1 MPPSDTGGAT
11 PPTPDTPPEAA
22 EPPPGPADRAWTL
35 YYMTD
40 LEGLDLG
47 PAEPEPPAVGIDRL
61 ADELKGLLTAGAE
74 PMDGHGHLGHFAK
87 AAEEAANVAGNPNLV
102 AGTVRWIVTAGFMA
116 AGAPQP
122 FPQLAGYC
130 TFRTAENLAEALA
143 TDAET
148 MRANAIAAFN
158 ESLHVADALSCA
170 TRGLLDS
177 CESLR
182 VLQQRYDDGQLDALI
197 DGFTPDEPPE
207 IDLPF
212 APHPAPSEEAAE
224 EPAPPV
230 PWSPFQ
236 RRPDAESTVVRHMAP
251 RPEAEVVRDIPLWP
265 GADLDAGRQETGFL
279 FFWDHVKTHGGRLDP
294 GCLDQWWPA
303 PIRVGGRRFATA
315 EHYMMWSKAMLF
327 EDDLAASAILADDD
341 PERAR
346 AIGRTVTDFDLA
358 VWERHRFQIVVR
370 GSVAKF
376 GQRGELRTFLLS
388 TGDRVLAQASPT
400 DSVWGIGLSADDPLA
415 ADARTWQGQN
425 LLGFALMTARRHLQ

>member
-1 MPPSDTGGAT
+1 MPPSESGGAT
-11 PPTPDTPPEAA
+11 PPAPDPLPEA

-47 PAEPEPPAVGIDRL
+47 PAEPEPPVVGIDRL

-130 TFRTAENLAEALA
+130 TYRTAESLAEAVA

-148 MRANAIAAFN
+148 MRATAVAAFV

-170 TRGLLDS
+170 TRGLLDE

-182 VLQQRYDDGQLDALI
+182 VLQRRYDDGQLDALI
-197 DGFTPDEPPE
+197 DAFTPDEPPE

-212 APHPAPSEEAAE
+212 APHPAPESTEEE
-224 EPAPPV
+224 EGPPAPV

-236 RRPDAESTVVRHMAP
+236 RRPDAESAVVVPVA
-251 RPEAEVVRDIPLWP
+251 PEAEAEPDP
-265 GADLDAGRQETGFL
+265 GFL
-279 FFWDHVKTHGGRLDP
+279 FFWDHVKTHGGRLAP

-346 AIGRTVTDFDLA
+346 AIGRTVTDFDLS

-370 GSVAKF
+370 GSIAKF
-376 GQRGELRTFLLS
+376 GQRGELRNFLLS
-388 TGDRVLAQASPT
+388 TGDRVLVEASP
-400 DSVWGIGLSADDPLA
+400 DDAVWGIGLSADDPLA
-415 ADARTWQGQN
+415 ADPRTWQGQN
-425 LLGFALMTARRHLQ
+425 LLGFALMTARRHLLTAR

>member
-1 MPPSDTGGAT
+1 
-11 PPTPDTPPEAA
+11 
-22 EPPPGPADRAWTL
+22 
-35 YYMTD
+35 MTD

-74 PMDGHGHLGHFAK
+74 TLDGHGHLGHFAK

-130 TFRTAENLAEALA
+130 TFRTAEYLAEALV

-148 MRANAIAAFN
+148 MRANAVAAFT

-182 VLQQRYDDGQLDALI
+182 VLQQRYDDGQLDALV

-212 APHPAPSEEAAE
+212 APHPAPAAEAAAE
-224 EPAPPV
+224 EPARPV

-236 RRPDAESTVVRHMAP
+236 RRPEAESAVAVPVP
-251 RPEAEVVRDIPLWP
+251 RAPEAAFEEAEPE
-265 GADLDAGRQETGFL
+265 AGFL
-279 FFWDHVKTHGGRLDP
+279 FFGDHVKTHGGRLAP

-315 EHYMMWSKAMLF
+315 EHYMMWSKATLF

-346 AIGRTVTDFDLA
+346 AIGRTVTDFDLS
-358 VWERHRFQIVVR
+358 VWERHRFQIAVR
-370 GSVAKF
+370 GSIAKF
-376 GQRGELRTFLLS
+376 GQRGELRNFLLS
-388 TGDRVLAQASPT
+388 TGDRVLVEASP
-400 DSVWGIGLSADDPLA
+400 DDAVWGIGLAADDPLA
-415 ADARTWQGQN
+415 ADPRTWQGQN
-425 LLGFALMTARRHLQ
+425 LLGFALMTARRHLRAAS

>member
-1 MPPSDTGGAT
+1 MPPSDSGGAT
-11 PPTPDTPPEAA
+11 PPTSDGGPLPEPEPTPT
-22 EPPPGPADRAWTL
+22 GRAWTL

-47 PAEPEPPAVGIDRL
+47 PEEPGPRSAAEPPAVGIDRL
-61 ADELKGLLTAGAE
+61 ADELKGLLTAAAE
-74 PMDGHGHLGHFAK
+74 PMEGHGHLGHFAK

-130 TFRTAENLAEALA
+130 TFRTAERLAEALA

-148 MRANAIAAFN
+148 MRANAIAAFV

-170 TRGLLDS
+170 SRGLLDS

-182 VLQQRYDDGQLDALI
+182 VLQQRYDDGELDALV

-207 IDLPF
+207 AELPF
-212 APHPAPSEEAAE
+212 APPPAAPSAAEAE
-224 EPAPPV
+224 EPVRPQ

-236 RRPDAESTVVRHMAP
+236 RRPEKDAAPAPVVPQAG
-251 RPEAEVVRDIPLWP
+251 PEADPES
-265 GADLDAGRQETGFL
+265 EFL
-279 FFWDHVKTHGGRLDP
+279 FFWDHVKTHGGRLAP

-303 PIRVGGRRFATA
+303 PVRVGGRRFATA

-327 EDDLAASAILADDD
+327 EDELAAAAILADDD

-346 AIGRTVTDFDLA
+346 AIGRTVTDFDLS
-358 VWERHRFQIVVR
+358 VWERHRFPIAVR
-370 GSVAKF
+370 GSIAKF
-376 GQRGELRTFLLS
+376 GQRGELRNFLLS
-388 TGDRVLAQASPT
+388 TGDRVLVGASPD
-400 DSVWGIGLSADDPLA
+400 DSVWGIGLAAGDPLA
-415 ADARTWQGQN
+415 ADPRTWRGQN
-425 LLGFALMTARRHLQ
+425 LLGFALMTARRHLRGPR

>member
-1 MPPSDTGGAT
+1 MSDSGGAT
-11 PPTPDTPPEAA
+11 PPTPDGAPPSGAPA
-22 EPPPGPADRAWTL
+22 GPADRAWTL

-40 LEGLDLG
+40 AEGLDLAPPG
-47 PAEPEPPAVGIDRL
+47 LAPSTPEPPALGIDRL
-61 ADELKGLLTAGAE
+61 ADELKDLLTASAE

-130 TFRTAENLAEALA
+130 AFRTAEHLAEALA
-143 TDAET
+143 TDADT
-148 MRANAIAAFN
+148 MRANAVMAFA

-170 TRGLLDS
+170 SRGLLDT

-197 DGFTPDEPPE
+197 DGFTPDGPPE

-212 APHPAPSEEAAE
+212 APHDPAPSEPPAE
-224 EPAPPV
+224 Q

-236 RRPDAESTVVRHMAP
+236 RRADAPSRIVRPAAPQPEYAAP
-251 RPEAEVVRDIPLWP
+251 RE
-265 GADLDAGRQETGFL
+265 DAGFL
-279 FFWDHVKTHGGRLDP
+279 FFRDHERTHGGRLAP

-315 EHYMMWSKAMLF
+315 EHYMMWSKAKLF
-327 EDDLAASAILADDD
+327 EDELAAAAILAEDD

-346 AIGRTVTDFDLA
+346 ALGRTVTDFDLR

-370 GSVAKF
+370 GSIAKF
-376 GQRGELRTFLLS
+376 GQRGELRNFLLS
-388 TGDRVLAQASPT
+388 TGDRMLVEASP
-400 DSVWGIGLSADDPLA
+400 DDPVWGIGLEADDPRA
-415 ADARTWQGQN
+415 ADPRTWQGQN
-425 LLGFALMTARRHLQ
+425 LLGFALMTARRHLRAAG